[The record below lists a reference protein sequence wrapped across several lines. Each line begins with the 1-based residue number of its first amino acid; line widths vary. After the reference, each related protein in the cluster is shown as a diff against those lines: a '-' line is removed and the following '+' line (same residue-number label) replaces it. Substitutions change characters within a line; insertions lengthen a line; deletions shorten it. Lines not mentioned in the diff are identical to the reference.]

1 MRNKKWLAIGMTTI
15 MMISA
20 LTGCGNSG
28 QDTAPSAAGTEE
40 SSTAAASEET
50 AQDTA
55 SAGEEK
61 NDKEM
66 VTIRMWGG
74 VPPESGPQKACDDF
88 NALYADKGIQ
98 VENERFVNDETGNLK
113 LETNLRKKGRYDSNL
128 H

>member
-66 VTIRMWGG
+66 VTIRM
-74 VPPESGPQKACDDF
+74 
-88 NALYADKGIQ
+88 LIQ
-98 VENERFVNDETGNLK
+98 FRTK
-113 LETNLRKKGRYDSNL
+113 Y
-128 H
+128 